1 MRRIYPICWRL
12 TFARCKR
19 RRDFS
24 WTCCVRVKPTCSGRW
39 KPSRPE
45 KRTRRLIRLSLH
57 VFAVMAVC
65 PPAFAMGLEE
75 IWSSY
80 LLERRAGETST
91 VRRYPFDACFTA
103 SSALHGIPKTLLL
116 AIARGESTF
125 DAAAVSEA
133 GAVGVMQIHWPLTA
147 KHLRIESR
155 RRLFDPCV
163 NIDAGARYMG
173 ELLDRFD
180 GNLHTSL
187 IAYNMGPA
195 RVAAMLAEHAVLPAE
210 NTWYSQYIYD
220 HLASILHDEKRHPQS
235 AVIDSNVVDF
245 SAFANIRFDNS
256 TRTRSMVESLKQAA
270 SRLRFE

>member
-1 MRRIYPICWRL
+1 M
-12 TFARCKR
+12 
-19 RRDFS
+19 
-24 WTCCVRVKPTCSGRW
+24 
-39 KPSRPE
+39 
-45 KRTRRLIRLSLH
+45 
-57 VFAVMAVC
+57 
-65 PPAFAMGLEE
+65 
-75 IWSSY
+75 
-80 LLERRAGETST
+80 
-91 VRRYPFDACFTA
+91 
-103 SSALHGIPKTLLL
+103 
-116 AIARGESTF
+116 F

-133 GAVGVMQIHWPLTA
+133 GAVGVMQIRWPLTA

-220 HLASILHDEKRHPQS
+220 HLASILHDEKRHPQG

-256 TRTRSMVESLKQAA
+256 TRTRSMVESLQQAA